1 MKNHHLFAVN
11 AEGIDSEKVKG
22 DFEIYF
28 FRRLKPAAIQNI
40 NFMDRQLTAIKI
52 TLIWRIGTK

>member
-52 TLIWRIGTK
+52 TLI